1 MDKVFK
7 LIDYDYTELMLNIC
21 YLTKC
26 KYDNCKLFKWTIFFF
41 HFLSLCF
48 TLTSFF
54 TFLIIVFLIIVTL
67 LNQHSFAKILKFLK
81 KIISEGDR
89 TKERLADILED
100 RGLSFL
106 FPLLR
111 IQADLWKQLQ
121 TDPSPTSLYRWIK
134 ENVDSS
140 QHTVPGFVSALVSW
154 YVTYM

>member
-1 MDKVFK
+1 M
-7 LIDYDYTELMLNIC
+7 T
-21 YLTKC
+21 
-26 KYDNCKLFKWTIFFF
+26 KLFNIF
-41 HFLSLCF
+41 
-48 TLTSFF
+48 
-54 TFLIIVFLIIVTL
+54 VF
-67 LNQHSFAKILKFLK
+67 
-81 KIISEGDR
+81 ISEGDR

-140 QHTVPGFVSALVSW
+140 QHIVPGFVSALVSW
-154 YVTYM
+154 YVIYV